1 MLFNKSGKFAPLD
14 QLANLGKTP
23 GRMSLAAMMIT
34 AFMFVVMMVMVMLVL
49 VLMLVLVRLMPMI
62 MFVTGFAVIRGRAI
76 RFMRMMIVVLRGI
89 MRRPGVNVEF
99 HPRDP
104 SASLALEMKVAI
116 AQVQF

>member
-1 MLFNKSGKFAPLD
+1 
-14 QLANLGKTP
+14 
-23 GRMSLAAMMIT
+23 MSLAAMMIT
-34 AFMFVVMMVMVMLVL
+34 AFMFVVMMVMV
-49 VLMLVLVRLMPMI
+49 MLVLVRLMPMI

-104 SASLALEMKVAI
+104 SASLALEMKAAI

>member
-1 MLFNKSGKFAPLD
+1 MLFNKIGKFAPLD

-49 VLMLVLVRLMPMI
+49 VLVRLMPMI

-76 RFMRMMIVVLRGI
+76 RLMRMMIVVLRGI

-99 HPRDP
+99 HP
-104 SASLALEMKVAI
+104 
-116 AQVQF
+116 

>member
-1 MLFNKSGKFAPLD
+1 
-14 QLANLGKTP
+14 
-23 GRMSLAAMMIT
+23 
-34 AFMFVVMMVMVMLVL
+34 MMVMVMLVL
-49 VLMLVLVRLMPMI
+49 VLVLVRLMPMI

>member
-34 AFMFVVMMVMVMLVL
+34 AFMFVVMMVMV
-49 VLMLVLVRLMPMI
+49 MLVLVRLMPMI

>member
-34 AFMFVVMMVMVMLVL
+34 AFMFVVMMVMVMLV
-49 VLMLVLVRLMPMI
+49 LVLVRLMPMI